1 MPNVKIVLAIV
12 LGVIAALLLG
22 GAGML
27 GFGGFG
33 MDSGTMSGIGSM
45 IMPTYL
51 VVIIGFG
58 LLLAL
63 WLSRPRTQPVAA
75 KRSSTSAVHI
85 SKTRYAKGEITKEQY
100 DAIQRDLGK

>member
-1 MPNVKIVLAIV
+1 MRIVGIVLVVV
-12 LGVIAALLLG
+12 LGVFAALFVG

-33 MDSGTMSGIGSM
+33 MDSGM
-45 IMPTYL
+45 ISRISAMLTPTYL
-51 VVIIGFG
+51 VVIIG
-58 LLLAL
+58 LASLLAM
-63 WLSRPRTQPVAA
+63 WLSRPRTLPMA
-75 KRSSTSAVHI
+75 KHSSTSALHI

>member
-1 MPNVKIVLAIV
+1 MPNVGMVLVIV
-12 LGVIAALLLG
+12 LGVLAAMFLG
-22 GAGML
+22 GAEML

-33 MDSGTMSGIGSM
+33 MDSGMMSGIGAM
-45 IMPTYL
+45 ITPTYL
-51 VVIIGFG
+51 VVIIGLG

-63 WLSRPRTQPVAA
+63 WLSRPRTLPATA
-75 KRSSTSAVHI
+75 KSNSTSAVHI

>member
-1 MPNVKIVLAIV
+1 MRIVGIVLVVV
-12 LGVIAALLLG
+12 LGVVAALFVG

-33 MDSGTMSGIGSM
+33 LDSGMMSGIGAM
-45 IMPTYL
+45 VTPTYL
-51 VVIIGFG
+51 VVIIGLG

-63 WLSRPRTQPVAA
+63 WLSRPRNLPVAA
-75 KRSSTSAVHI
+75 KSSSTSALHI